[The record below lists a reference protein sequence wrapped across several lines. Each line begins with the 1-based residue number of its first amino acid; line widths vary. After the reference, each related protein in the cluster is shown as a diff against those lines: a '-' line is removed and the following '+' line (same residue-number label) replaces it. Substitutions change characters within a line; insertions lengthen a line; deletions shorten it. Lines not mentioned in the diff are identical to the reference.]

1 MSIIGGG
8 TRILKKFT
16 SHYLLHNNLDLTLH
30 LFSTLPRGRGLNT
43 KQPPMASEAF
53 DVMQR
58 HQRARSLEH
67 ILDQGSSIGP
77 NYWVADGA
85 RLISHKRGAGGGGP
99 SSQAP
104 TPSMTPKRPPAYLQQ
119 HQRASSVERMLDES
133 SLDTNST
140 SVPSYCTVDRRI
152 KPRPR
157 RPPTSSDESSDV
169 PPRPLQRP
177 RVYKVNSFQQRPG
190 QTVELYVD
198 QQRHRGHTMASN
210 R

>member
-1 MSIIGGG
+1 
-8 TRILKKFT
+8 
-16 SHYLLHNNLDLTLH
+16 
-30 LFSTLPRGRGLNT
+30 
-43 KQPPMASEAF
+43 
-53 DVMQR
+53 MQR

-85 RLISHKRGAGGGGP
+85 KLISHKRGGGGA
-99 SSQAP
+99 SISQAH
-104 TPSMTPKRPPAYLQQ
+104 TPSMTPRNNNTRPLPQQPAYLQQ
-119 HQRASSVERMLDES
+119 QQRASSVERMLDES

-157 RPPTSSDESSDV
+157 RPPTSSDESSDI
-169 PPRPLQRP
+169 PPRPLRP

-190 QTVELYVD
+190 QQTVELYVD
-198 QQRHRGHTMASN
+198 QKHHRGHTMASN
-210 R
+210 RYEPFLFNIGIKKERNRKRKLVNIGTSTCTTFYYYAGRASIPRHAI

>member
-1 MSIIGGG
+1 
-8 TRILKKFT
+8 
-16 SHYLLHNNLDLTLH
+16 
-30 LFSTLPRGRGLNT
+30 
-43 KQPPMASEAF
+43 
-53 DVMQR
+53 MQR

-85 RLISHKRGAGGGGP
+85 KLISHKRGGA
-99 SSQAP
+99 SVSQAH
-104 TPSMTPKRPPAYLQQ
+104 TPSMTPRNNNTRPLPQQPAYLQQ
-119 HQRASSVERMLDES
+119 QQRASSVERMLDES

-157 RPPTSSDESSDV
+157 RPPTSSDESSDI
-169 PPRPLQRP
+169 PPRPLRP

-190 QTVELYVD
+190 QQTVELYVD
-198 QQRHRGHTMASN
+198 QKHHRGHTMASN
-210 R
+210 RYEPFLFNIGIKKERNWKSKLVNIGTSTCTTFYYYAGRASIPRHAI

>member
-1 MSIIGGG
+1 
-8 TRILKKFT
+8 
-16 SHYLLHNNLDLTLH
+16 
-30 LFSTLPRGRGLNT
+30 
-43 KQPPMASEAF
+43 
-53 DVMQR
+53 MQR

-85 RLISHKRGAGGGGP
+85 KLISHKRGGA
-99 SSQAP
+99 SVSQAH
-104 TPSMTPKRPPAYLQQ
+104 TPSMTPRNNNTRPPLPHQPAYLQQ
-119 HQRASSVERMLDES
+119 QQRASSVERMLDES

-157 RPPTSSDESSDV
+157 RPPTSSDESSDI
-169 PPRPLQRP
+169 PPRPLRP

-190 QTVELYVD
+190 QQTVELYVD
-198 QQRHRGHTMASN
+198 QKHHRGHTMASN
-210 R
+210 RYELFSLDILKKERNWKRKLVNIGPFYYYAGRASIPRHAI